1 MSKKPTKKSKFSG
14 KQALELVQAIT
25 TAPQNPVDRSKIPSL
40 GSFIRKIKQKNMT
53 AGRKNMFPMPY
64 MVDEDSKTGKFKY
77 KPKSMKKGAMADKV
91 LNPNV
96 ANKVVDKIIK
106 SKKYSYVNR
115 AMNPKSPT
123 IDNQTMRTMGSDGK
137 LFPTIRRNKRGRLK
151 QYGSKQA
158 MKIAQLKNDAISV
171 TDIAPTYV
179 DTKDVSIALS
189 NRVGKAR
196 GVPPKKGPNPQGMKE
211 GGCPYR
217 ENGVRSPI
225 KGVKPIQIKGVKFT
239 GVK

>member
-1 MSKKPTKKSKFSG
+1 MSKKTKKTFGKKLKVMQLGQNLMASKQRSNIKQENIPSMSQFLAKIKNKTQRPTKK
-14 KQALELVQAIT
+14 V
-25 TAPQNPVDRSKIPSL
+25 
-40 GSFIRKIKQKNMT
+40 
-53 AGRKNMFPMPY
+53 FPMPY
-64 MVDEDSKTGKFKY
+64 EQVQRAKSGKVMEKVKNPSVAY
-77 KPKSMKKGAMADKV
+77 K
-91 LNPNV
+91 V
-96 ANKVVDKIIK
+96 ADKIIK
-106 SKKYSYVNR
+106 SKKYPYVNR
-115 AMNPKSPT
+115 AVNPKSPT

-137 LFPTIRRNKRGRLK
+137 LFPTIRRNKRGRLR

-217 ENGVRSPI
+217 ENGVRRTI
-225 KGVKPIQIKGVKFT
+225 NGVKPIQIKGVKFT